1 MIVNKSMFPLQ
12 TGFGV
17 ISKMQSRFATLQMQL
32 GTGDKASKLSEMGRD
47 LPMSLSVRAR
57 LSKIEGFSANIDTVN
72 LRLSFLDKT
81 MTRMDAIEA
90 ESRNSAVQGQYGT
103 NNINMATLPGLSR
116 ARLDELVTLL
126 NADVAGRYLFG
137 GANTDSAPLPDTTS
151 LLEGI
156 GGKDGFKS
164 VVGERKAADAGA
176 DGLGRLKIDQP
187 TTNSVS
193 LTEDGIHP
201 FGFKL
206 LRVTSTAPATS
217 VNVGTLAASPV
228 AVPQLGNTNTITFEA
243 PPAEQM
249 LPGQTITLG
258 LQLPDGSDTQ
268 ITLTAIAPE
277 DAPPGKGQFVV
288 DPGAAGPPAVPAD
301 PAITAG
307 NFKAALE
314 ASLEAA
320 AGSDLEAA
328 STFAA
333 AEMFFNGP
341 GEPALR
347 VDGDPATATALKVA
361 TDADTVLWYRGQS
374 PAVAAEGMGRLG
386 IQTAAGV
393 VTLQEKAPTSSAY
406 GFQIT
411 GVSADTTNIDTTYT
425 GADPS
430 SVAVA
435 FTDTLTAGEK
445 VSVTLKEPNGTTR
458 TVELTAVTGK
468 AVAGQFS
475 ISTNPDPI
483 ANANENA
490 ENFAKGLKLA
500 TTEAAAAA
508 EGNPRQS
515 VTAQVDDSTRVAYGI
530 EANESGLLRMIR
542 TIGALSVET
551 YPDADPNAKA
561 RFDAM
566 AQRQQAEL
574 SESHNSERGSIEVL
588 TMELAVAQISINNS
602 AERHTNYKA
611 QLDNLLSDVETVSKE
626 DVAMEILALQTR
638 LQASYQATSMVSQLS
653 LVNFI

>member
-17 ISKMQSRFATLQMQL
+17 ISQMQDKFATLQMQL
-32 GTGDKASKLSEMGRD
+32 GTGMKASKLSEMGRD
-47 LPMSLSVRAR
+47 LPMSLSVRSR

-81 MTRMDAIEA
+81 MTRLDAIEG

-103 NNINMATLPGLSR
+103 NNINMATLPGLSK
-116 ARLDELVTLL
+116 ARFDELITLL

-137 GANTDSAPLPDTTS
+137 GSNTDSAPLPDTTS

-164 VVGERKAADAGA
+164 IVGERKAADAGA
-176 DGLGRLKIDQP
+176 DGLGRLVIDQP
-187 TTNSVS
+187 ATNSVS
-193 LTEDGIHP
+193 LTEDAIHP

-206 LRVTSTAPATS
+206 LRVTSTAAATA
-217 VNVGTLAASPV
+217 VDVGTVAPSAAVIPP
-228 AVPQLGNTNTITFEA
+228 AIQPGNTNTVTFAAA
-243 PPAEQM
+243 PADQIK
-249 LPGQTITLG
+249 PGQTITLG
-258 LQLPDGSDTQ
+258 LQLPDGRDTQ
-268 ITLTAIAPE
+268 ITLTAISPA
-277 DAPPGKGQFVV
+277 DAPAGKGQFVA
-288 DPGAAGPPAVPAD
+288 DPAD
-301 PAITAG
+301 PNVTAT
-307 NFKAALE
+307 NFKASLQAGLE
-314 ASLEAA
+314 VS

-374 PAVAAEGMGRLG
+374 PAVAAQGLGRLG
-386 IQTAAGV
+386 IQTAGDT
-393 VTLQEKAPTSSAY
+393 VTLQEKVPVSAAH
-406 GFQIT
+406 GFQIM
-411 GVSADTTNIDTTYT
+411 GVSADTANIDTTYA

-430 SVAVA
+430 SVAVE
-435 FTDTLTAGEK
+435 FTATLTPNE
-445 VSVTLKEPNGTTR
+445 VVTVTLKEPNGTTR
-458 TVELTAVTGK
+458 TVQLTAVTGR
-468 AVAGQFS
+468 ANAGQFS
-475 ISTNPDPI
+475 IGAT
-483 ANANENA
+483 AAENA
-490 ENFAKGLKLA
+490 ENFAKGLELSL
-500 TTEAAAAA
+500 TEAAMVA

-515 VTAQVDDSTRVAYGI
+515 VTAQVDDATRVSYGL

-542 TIGALSVET
+542 SLGAMTVET
-551 YPDADPNAKA
+551 YPDSDTNAKA

-566 AQRQQAEL
+566 AVRQQSEL
-574 SESHNSERGSIEVL
+574 SESRNSERGSIEIL
-588 TMELAVAQISINNS
+588 TMELAVARISLNNS
-602 AERHTNYKA
+602 TERHTNYKA

-653 LVNFI
+653 LVNFL